1 MDAELFNRKFEIAQA
16 AVEVY
21 VSQPNDYFVHDVAM
35 SLGTDS
41 DDIYRY
47 FRNRWEILDFYYQ
60 SLVTR
65 YRLMTLE
72 IEDYQDFSLAEKL
85 SNFAYSSL
93 GMLGEQ
99 KTFATRTFERL
110 VLNAPRK
117 SPLESGTEQL
127 LRDFIEEDSFT
138 GRFQPILAQN
148 GGYSILAREF
158 LHIVDFWLNDQSPHA
173 ETTQAFIDKW
183 SRFIEEL
190 FYNKILDSG
199 LDLSKYL
206 MQNRMAGPGIAF
218 LGDLFRTPFRRE

>member
-1 MDAELFNRKFEIAQA
+1 MDADLFNKKFEIAQA

-21 VSQPNDYFVHDVAM
+21 VRQPSDYFIHEVAM
-35 SLGTDS
+35 TLATDS
-41 DDIYRY
+41 EHIYHY
-47 FRNRWEILDFYYQ
+47 FKNRWEILDFYYQ

-72 IEDYQDFSLAEKL
+72 IEDYQHFSLAEKL

-99 KTFATRTFERL
+99 KTFVAQTFDRF
-110 VLNAPRK
+110 VLNASPK
-117 SPLESGTEQL
+117 SSLESEAERL

-138 GRFQPILAQN
+138 GNFQAILARY
-148 GGYSILAREF
+148 GGYSILARE
-158 LHIVDFWLNDQSPHA
+158 LLQIVAFWLKDQSSHA

-206 MQNRMAGPGIAF
+206 MQNRMEGTGISL
-218 LGDLFRTPFRRE
+218 LGELIRAPFRSK